1 MNALVDP
8 SRCNHGHKLANVRR
22 MVELWVLLLARPLFL
37 FSFCILEV
45 VGSVQVQWF
54 AMMTGSCSS
63 LLPAPC
69 GVMLPWQK
77 PGHALLHGLPATG
90 ALAGIDHGWMDGW
103 MQPGRRRGRQLW
115 LHPRHQF
122 HIRQG
127 GVGGQLW
134 PPLVNKLLSRM
145 TKSLREKP
153 SKGRGRLN
161 RLTSHKAS
169 YWSNC

>member
-1 MNALVDP
+1 MGASASEAVVSLLILHLGSCRFSTGAV
-8 SRCNHGHKLANVRR
+8 VRDDDR
-22 MVELWVLLLARPLFL
+22 VMLIAASSPMWRDAAMAEARPR
-37 FSFCILEV
+37 
-45 VGSVQVQWF
+45 
-54 AMMTGSCSS
+54 
-63 LLPAPC
+63 PAPWSAC
-69 GVMLPWQK
+69 NRCIGW
-77 PGHALLHGLPATG
+77 
-90 ALAGIDHGWMDGW
+90 DRSWMDGW